1 MTDIN
6 AAWRSLAVAR
16 FHSNPDAAHLGDS
29 NAAHTGRV
37 ALLALCLWPTAHAVY
52 RAAILHDCGEAATGD
67 VSGEVKRCNPDLA
80 AILDRIEGEARA
92 AMDLPAVSLDERDAK
107 KLHLAD
113 KLDAYLF
120 IRHRAPHMLA
130 GGGWPDDRAAIVALA
145 WQTGVGAVVEG
156 LLGPSRS

>member
-1 MTDIN
+1 MIDIH

-16 FHSNPDAAHLGDS
+16 FHSNPDAAHLGDT

-52 RAAILHDCGEAATGD
+52 RAAVLHDIGEAATGD
-67 VSGEVKRCNPDLA
+67 VSAEVKRLNPDLA
-80 AILDRIEGEARA
+80 AILNRIEGEARA
-92 AMDLPAVSLDERDAK
+92 AMDLPAVSLDARDAK

-113 KLDAYLF
+113 RLDAYLF
-120 IRHRAPHMLA
+120 IRHRAPHLMA
-130 GGGWPDDRAAIVALA
+130 GDGWQMSRAAIREMA

-156 LLGPSRS
+156 LLR